1 MRVLVRSYQQQGDQR
16 ISTDRVLDTE
26 RLRIGR
32 GSDQDLQ
39 IPDLRAALAH
49 AEILQDRRG
58 PLLLAKT
65 GNGVWLNG
73 APVENAKLEPGDV
86 IGIGRYELTVFTAP
100 GAALAIG
107 VEERLTQGAE
117 LEERKASFI
126 TRLDQTVLST
136 RRTAWLLALLVL
148 LCTLLIPL
156 GLRYGTPPPTDP
168 TQATQHFLDDS
179 VWLPG
184 PVSSAHGHF
193 ADNCSAC
200 HVQPFTQV
208 QDSAC
213 LACHEDVQAHS
224 IDPVIAA
231 HHRFAE
237 QRCTDCHSEHKGAD
251 GSAMPSG
258 KACVA
263 CHGQTDPASP
273 TAALPAAS
281 SFSAAHPEF
290 APRLA
295 RFDPAIGKFSFSKQR
310 LPATELRE
318 DSNLIFPHALHLDPK
333 GLAAQDGQRV
343 LQCPDCH
350 QPDSRDIGFEPIR
363 METHCAGCHRLDFD
377 PDDPDRV
384 LPHGDLAEIRNLVRD
399 YVYAKAMR
407 GDRGTAGTAPST
419 DRRRPDAGLSQP
431 GSARP
436 TMAWAE
442 ARVQQ
447 TLTDLVERR
456 TCSYCHLVERSD
468 DPAMPW
474 RIAPVNLDEHALD
487 HARFDHAPHRGQ
499 DCLACHA
506 ADTSKQ
512 SADVLLPSLETCREC
527 HGDGESRH
535 AVRSDCMMCH
545 SYHAGGEPVPAHPP
559 TSPEG
564 GAPQRAR

>member
-49 AEILQDRRG
+49 AEIVQDRRG

-100 GAALAIG
+100 GAALALG

-117 LEERKASFI
+117 VEERKASFI

-168 TQATQHFLDDS
+168 MQTSPRFLDDS

-200 HVQPFTQV
+200 HVKAFTQV

-213 LACHEDVQAHS
+213 LACHKDVQAHS
-224 IDPVIAA
+224 ADPVVAA

-237 QRCTDCHSEHKGAD
+237 QRCTDCHSEHKGSD
-251 GSAMPSG
+251 GAAMPSG
-258 KACVA
+258 EACIA
-263 CHGQTDPASP
+263 CHAQPQRTGG
-273 TAALPAAS
+273 AAMPAAS
-281 SFSAAHPEF
+281 SFSETHPEF
-290 APRLA
+290 APRIA
-295 RFDPAIGKFSFSKQR
+295 RFDPEIGKFSFSKQR
-310 LPATELRE
+310 RPVAELRE
-318 DSNLIFPHALHLDPK
+318 DSNLHFSHALHLDPK
-333 GLAAQDGQRV
+333 GVAAPDGQRA
-343 LQCPDCH
+343 LQCQDCH
-350 QPDSRDIGFEPIR
+350 RPDSRGVGFEPVR
-363 METHCAGCHRLDFD
+363 METHCASCHRLDFD

-384 LPHGDLAEIRNLVRD
+384 LPHADLMEIQNVIRD

-407 GDRGTAGTAPST
+407 GNGSGASAAST
-419 DRRRPDAGLSQP
+419 PDRRRPDAPLHRPQSAGP
-431 GSARP
+431 GI
-436 TMAWAE
+436 AWAD
-442 ARVQQ
+442 ARVRQ
-447 TLTDLVERR
+447 TLTDVLERR
-456 TCSYCHLVERSD
+456 TCNYCHVVERSED
-468 DPAMPW
+468 VALPW

-499 DCLACHA
+499 DCAGCHA
-506 ADTSKQ
+506 ATTSKQ
-512 SADVLLPSLETCREC
+512 STDVLLPSLTTCREC
-527 HGDGESRH
+527 HGDGDSRH
-535 AVRSDCMMCH
+535 VVPSDCMMCH
-545 SYHAGGEPVPAHPP
+545 RFHAGGEPAPAQPP
-559 TSPEG
+559 TSTEG
-564 GAPQRAR
+564 GAPQPAR